1 VTTQREVHRRSLMGG
16 MSPMAMLAACSAEHA
31 MVINFVERQTRAWL
45 RKQVKEIDARQAEAR
60 KILLQERNKKD
71 AGAA

>member
-1 VTTQREVHRRSLMGG
+1 MTQKEEHRRSLMNAAG
-16 MSPMAMLAACSAEHA
+16 PMAMLAACSHEHA
-31 MVINFVERQTRAWL
+31 LVINFVERQTRAWL